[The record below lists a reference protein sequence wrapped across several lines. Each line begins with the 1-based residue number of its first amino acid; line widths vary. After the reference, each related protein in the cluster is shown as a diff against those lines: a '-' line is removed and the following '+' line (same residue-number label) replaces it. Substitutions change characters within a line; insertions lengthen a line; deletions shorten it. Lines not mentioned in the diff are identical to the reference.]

1 MVIFATSGVNASLVM
16 SSPFVSICIPTYNR
30 AKYLGV
36 LFDSIQRQTYRN
48 FEVVITDN
56 TRDDSV
62 FSVIDKYK
70 DKFPIRY
77 SKNDTILE
85 MGDNWNQGIKNAT
98 GEWVKIM
105 HDDDWFENE
114 TSLQQFVDAIRPGV
128 NFIFSAF
135 YNWFEE
141 DDSRHLEKISG
152 FNMFL
157 LRRSPLTLLK
167 KNYIGHPSTIM
178 VRRSSMQ
185 SFGAHLNWTVDIEFY
200 IRMLYANKFS
210 YIDKPLI
217 CLRMHTGQATKAY
230 FRNPEVEIPEN
241 LYIIKQTP
249 GVFRNYFS
257 YDYFWRMLRNMD
269 IRSVQ
274 KLKEYAQSN
283 PPAELVSMLRFQSL
297 FPSGLLKKGIFS
309 KLFMT
314 THYLFHFLKSAK
326 PNNS

>member
-1 MVIFATSGVNASLVM
+1 M
-16 SSPFVSICIPTYNR
+16 SSPFISICVPTYNR
-30 AKYLGV
+30 AKYLHV
-36 LFDSIQRQTYRN
+36 LFESIERQTFRN
-48 FEVVITDN
+48 FEVVVTDN

-62 FSVIDKYK
+62 FEVVNKYK
-70 DKFPIRY
+70 EKFSLRY

-85 MGDNWNQGIKNAT
+85 MGDNWNQGITKAT

-114 TSLQQFVDAIRPGV
+114 GSLQLFVDAITPDV

-141 DDSRHLEKISG
+141 NDSRHLEKISG

-178 VRRSSMQ
+178 VRRSVMQ
-185 SFGAHLNWTVDIEFY
+185 SFAAHLNWTVDIEFY
-200 IRMLYANKFS
+200 IRMLYANKFR

-230 FRNPEVEIPEN
+230 FRNPAVEIPEN
-241 LYIIKQTP
+241 LYLAGRVP
-249 GVFRNYFS
+249 GIFKNYFS
-257 YDYFWRMLRNMD
+257 YDYFWRLLRNMN
-269 IRSVQ
+269 IHTVQ
-274 KLKEYAQSN
+274 VLKNYAPGE
-283 PPAELVSMLRFQSL
+283 PPPELVSMLKFQSL
-297 FPSGLLKKGIFS
+297 FPSGLLKKGILS
-309 KLFMT
+309 KLLMT
-314 THYLFHFLKSAK
+314 THYLFHFLIRINPKS
-326 PNNS
+326 